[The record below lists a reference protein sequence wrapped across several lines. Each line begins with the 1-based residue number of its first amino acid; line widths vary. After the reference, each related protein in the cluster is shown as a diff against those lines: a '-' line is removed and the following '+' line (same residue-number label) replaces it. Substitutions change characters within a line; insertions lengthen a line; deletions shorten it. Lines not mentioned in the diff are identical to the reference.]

1 MAAGTLFRAFDAR
14 RLRLLITLLF
24 VTLAV
29 PTAVLIWQAYGQL
42 KWEAFYQHRG
52 MAEELTGRIDAELGE
67 RIRVAEARSFG
78 DFSFLVVSGDP
89 AANFLQRSPLSE
101 YPVPQD
107 LPGVIGYFQVDSDGS
122 FRTPLLPPAG
132 AAVDKLGIPPDEL
145 EQRRALAD
153 RIHSVLADNRLVR
166 DPADLNAV
174 LHEAG
179 RRTDT
184 DMATD
189 VPAAAEAERQLEKR
203 KDDYS
208 QQVFD
213 QLNSAAQPPAPAV
226 GAMST
231 AGNEMDARE
240 PTANYGKVADLKLDA
255 ALQKKSESLE
265 RKSAANEVTAAREN
279 ADAESGSESGS
290 EIGIETEGQTAARA
304 RRQEQSA
311 LPELSALPQSVEPEP
326 MSESFGAA
334 APSVSRVT
342 TFASEIDPYEFSL
355 LASGH
360 LVLFRKVWRN
370 GDRLIQGLLIDS
382 ESFLASAIESE
393 FRATALSG
401 MSDLVVGY
409 QDDVIRLVRGTAHSY
424 PVGSE
429 ELQGTLLYQ
438 SRLSAPLDQL
448 DLIYSINRLPAGP
461 GAEVL
466 RLTTIIIAIVFVAGF
481 YLLYRLGLGQI
492 RLARQ
497 QQDFVSAVSHELKTP
512 LTSIRMYGEMLKEGW
527 VSEEKR
533 KQYYEYIH
541 DESERL
547 TRLISNV
554 LHLAKITRS
563 EPQLELKR
571 KTVAELLDQ
580 VESKVGSQIG
590 RAGFTLNLV
599 RGAADDKASEKASVM
614 VDDDCF
620 TQIIINLVDNAIKF
634 SRNAVNKVIDI
645 GCRTTGDG
653 NVIFSI
659 RDYGPGIPKG
669 QMKKIFQLFY
679 RAESE
684 LTRETVGTGIGLAIV
699 HQLAALMHAK
709 VDVVNKE
716 PGAEFR
722 LVFQD

>member
-1 MAAGTLFRAFDAR
+1 MAAGTLLRVFDAR
-14 RLRLLITLLF
+14 RLRLLIALLF
-24 VTLAV
+24 VTLSV
-29 PTAVLIWQAYGQL
+29 PTAVLIWQAWGQL

-52 MAEELTGRIDAELGE
+52 MAEELTARIDAELGE

-89 AANFLQRSPLSE
+89 AANFLQRSPLAE

-107 LPGVIGYFQVDSDGS
+107 LPGVIGYFQVDADGS
-122 FRTPLLPPAG
+122 FRTPLLPPAA
-132 AAVDKLGIPPDEL
+132 AAVDKLGIPPEEL
-145 EQRRALAD
+145 EQRRTLAD
-153 RIHSVLADNRLVR
+153 RIHRVLADNRLVR
-166 DPADLNAV
+166 EPAALNAA
-174 LHEAG
+174 LREGG
-179 RRTDT
+179 RRNDA
-184 DMATD
+184 DVAAE
-189 VPAAAEAERQLEKR
+189 VPAAGEAEKQIDKR

-213 QLNSAAQPPAPAV
+213 QLNSPAPATAPAV
-226 GAMST
+226 GAMSAAT
-231 AGNEMDARE
+231 NEADARE
-240 PTANYGKVADLKLDA
+240 QAANYGKVADLKLDA

-265 RKSAANEVTAAREN
+265 RKATPNDVAAAKEN
-279 ADAESGSESGS
+279 ADAEISSEVGFEA
-290 EIGIETEGQTAARA
+290 EIQTAARS

-326 MSESFGAA
+326 VTESFGAA
-334 APSVSRVT
+334 SPSVPRVT

-360 LVLFRKVWRN
+360 LVLFRKVWRD

-382 ESFLASAIESE
+382 ESFLSSAIENE
-393 FRATALSG
+393 FRATSLSG
-401 MSDLVVGY
+401 MSDLVIGY
-409 QDDVIRLVRGTAHSY
+409 QDDVIRLVRGTESASY
-424 PVGSE
+424 PVTSE
-429 ELQGTLLYQ
+429 ELRGTLLYQ

-448 DLIYSINRLPAGP
+448 DLIFSINRLPAGP

-466 RLTTIIIAIVFVAGF
+466 RWTTVIIAIVFVAGF
-481 YLLYRLGLGQI
+481 YLVYRLGLGQI

-527 VSEEKR
+527 VSEDKR

-563 EPQLELKR
+563 EPQLDLKR

-599 RGAADDKASEKASVM
+599 RGAADDKASVM

-634 SRNAVNKVIDI
+634 SRNATNKVIDI
-645 GCRTTGDG
+645 GCQTTADG
-653 NVIFSI
+653 NVVFTI

-699 HQLAALMHAK
+699 HQLAILMHAK

-722 LVFQD
+722 LVFQN

>member
-1 MAAGTLFRAFDAR
+1 MVTGTVLKVFDVR
-14 RLRLLITLLF
+14 RLRLLLGLLF
-24 VTLAV
+24 VALAV
-29 PTAVLIWQAYGQL
+29 PTVALIWQAFGQL

-52 MAEELTGRIDAELGE
+52 MAEELTSRIDSELNE
-67 RIRVAEARSFG
+67 RIRVAEARGFG

-107 LPGVIGYFQVDSDGS
+107 LPGVIGYFQVDADGS
-122 FRTPLLPPAG
+122 FRTPLLPPIG
-132 AAVDKLGIPPDEL
+132 ATGEKLGVPPDEL
-145 EQRRALAD
+145 EQRRELAD
-153 RIHSVLADNRLVR
+153 QIHRVLADNRLVR
-166 DPADLNAV
+166 ESVAV
-174 LHEAG
+174 DAALRETEG
-179 RRTDT
+179 RTDA
-184 DMATD
+184 DAVSEMAAD
-189 VPAAAEAERQLEKR
+189 AEAERQVAKS
-203 KDDYS
+203 KDGYS

-213 QLNSAAQPPAPAV
+213 QLNSPAQAPAPAA
-226 GAMST
+226 GAMSA
-231 AGNEMDARE
+231 AGNEFDTRE
-240 PTANYGKVADLKLDA
+240 QVVNYGKVADLKLDA
-255 ALQKKSESLE
+255 SLEKKSESLE
-265 RKSAANEVTAAREN
+265 RTTADEVSKPREN
-279 ADAESGSESGS
+279 VT
-290 EIGIETEGQTAARA
+290 EIASRA
-304 RRQEQSA
+304 RRLEQSA
-311 LPELSALPQSVEPEP
+311 LPQLSALPRSEQLEEPEP
-326 MSESFGAA
+326 ATESIGVASGS
-334 APSVSRVT
+334 PSRVT

-360 LVLFRKVWRN
+360 LVLFRKVWRD
-370 GDRLIQGLLIDS
+370 GERLIQGLLIDT
-382 ESFLASAIESE
+382 ESFLSSAIESE
-393 FRATALSG
+393 FRATSLSG
-401 MSDLVVGY
+401 MSDLVIGY
-409 QDDVIRLVRGTAHSY
+409 QDDVIRLVRGAESDRY
-424 PVGSE
+424 PVSSE
-429 ELQGTLLYQ
+429 ELQGTLLYR
-438 SRLSAPLDQL
+438 SRLSAPLDRL
-448 DLIYSINRLPAGP
+448 DLIFSINRLPAGP

-466 RLTTIIIAIVFVAGF
+466 RWTTVIIAVVFVAGF
-481 YLLYRLGLGQI
+481 YFIYRLGVGQI

-527 VSEEKR
+527 VSEDKR

-571 KTVAELLDQ
+571 KTVAELLNQ

-590 RAGFTLNLV
+590 RAGFSLNLV
-599 RGAADDKASEKASVM
+599 HGAVDDTASVL

-634 SRNAVNKVIDI
+634 SKNAANKTIDI
-645 GCRTTGDG
+645 GGHTAGDG
-653 NVIFSI
+653 NVVFTV
-659 RDYGPGIPKG
+659 RDYGPGIARD

-699 HQLAALMHAK
+699 HQLTALMHGK
-709 VDVVNKE
+709 IDVVNKE

-722 LVFQD
+722 LAFPLVKH

>member
-14 RLRLLITLLF
+14 RLRLMIALLF

-42 KWEAFYQHRG
+42 KWEAYYQHRG
-52 MAEELTGRIDAELGE
+52 MAEELTSRIDAELGE
-67 RIRVAEARSFG
+67 RIRAAEDRSFG

-107 LPGVIGYFQVDSDGS
+107 LPGVIGYFQVDADGS

-132 AAVDKLGIPPDEL
+132 AAVDKLGIPPEEL

-153 RIHSVLADNRLVR
+153 EIHRVLADNRLVR
-166 DPADLNAV
+166 EPADFNAV
-174 LHEAG
+174 LREAG
-179 RRTDT
+179 RSTDA
-184 DMATD
+184 DVATA
-189 VPAAAEAERQLEKR
+189 VPAAGVAERQPEKR
-203 KDDYS
+203 KDEYS

-213 QLNSAAQPPAPAV
+213 QLNSAAQVPAPAV
-226 GAMST
+226 GAMSA
-231 AGNEMDARE
+231 AGNEMVTRE
-240 PTANYGKVADLKLDA
+240 QAASYGKVADLKLDA

-265 RKSAANEVTAAREN
+265 RKSTAGELSAAKKN
-279 ADAESGSESGS
+279 ADTGTDA
-290 EIGIETEGQTAARA
+290 ETEAQTAARS
-304 RRQEQSA
+304 RRLEQSA
-311 LPELSALPQSVEPEP
+311 LPELSALPQSVEPKPVTET
-326 MSESFGAA
+326 FGAA
-334 APSVSRVT
+334 SPSASRVT

-360 LVLFRKVWRN
+360 LVLFRKVWRD

-382 ESFLASAIESE
+382 ESFLSSAIESA
-393 FRATALSG
+393 FHATSLSG
-401 MSDLVVGY
+401 MSDLVIGY
-409 QDDVIRLVRGTAHSY
+409 QDNVVRLVRGTVSDSY
-424 PVGSE
+424 PVSSDK
-429 ELQGTLLYQ
+429 LRGTLLYQ
-438 SRLSAPLDQL
+438 SGLSAPLDQL
-448 DLIYSINRLPAGP
+448 DLIFSINRLPAGP

-466 RLTTIIIAIVFVAGF
+466 RWTSFIIAVVFVAGF
-481 YLLYRLGLGQI
+481 YLVYRLGLGQI
-492 RLARQ
+492 RLAHQ
-497 QQDFVSAVSHELKTP
+497 QQEFVSAVSHELKTP

-527 VSEEKR
+527 VSEDKR

-554 LHLAKITRS
+554 LHLAKITGS
-563 EPQLELKR
+563 EPQLDLKR
-571 KTVAELLDQ
+571 KTVAELLNQ

-599 RGAADDKASEKASVM
+599 RGAVDDKASVM
-614 VDDDCF
+614 VDEDCF
-620 TQIIINLVDNAIKF
+620 TQIVINLVDNAIKF
-634 SRNAVNKVIDI
+634 SRNAANKVIDI
-645 GCRTTGDG
+645 GCQTTGDG
-653 NVIFSI
+653 SVVFTI

-699 HQLAALMHAK
+699 HQLAALMRAK

-722 LVFQD
+722 LVFPH